1 MAMIKPL
8 LPQRRVDQAIKN
20 FLINPHGRSH
30 TTLNL
35 CGGSCVQLLIYRSK
49 VTAYLNDTKKVYP
62 LGFYY
67 SEDLETDP
75 EIDYPAPPSPFYTYD
90 TLLDLAK
97 QKKQEVD
104 AKKKGKSE
112 SKFALPDF
120 LPDNSVKIIQV
131 KAPKIETSTPVS
143 NPEPIEVSEENEP
156 TSPPP
161 KKPNKNELKESL
173 ERRLRI
179 LDLKIE
185 REEILNQLA
194 TIDL

>member
-143 NPEPIEVSEENEP
+143 NPAPIEVSEENEP

-161 KKPNKNELKESL
+161 QKPNKNDLKESL

-194 TIDL
+194 AL

>member
-1 MAMIKPL
+1 MAMMKPL

-35 CGGSCVQLLIYRSK
+35 CGGSCVQLVIYRSK

-104 AKKKGKSE
+104 AKKKAKAGLNITN
-112 SKFALPDF
+112 LPDF
-120 LPDNSVKIIQV
+120 LPDNDVKIIQI
-131 KAPKIETSTPVS
+131 KATKSETSTPVS
-143 NPEPIEVSEENEP
+143 NPEPIEVSEEKEP

-161 KKPNKNELKESL
+161 SETTKNELKESL

-185 REEILNQLA
+185 REEVLSQLA
-194 TIDL
+194 DL

>member
-1 MAMIKPL
+1 MAMMKPL

-20 FLINPHGRSH
+20 FLINLHGRSH

-35 CGGSCVQLLIYRSK
+35 CGGSCVQLVIYRSK

-104 AKKKGKSE
+104 AKKKAKTGLNISNLAE
-112 SKFALPDF
+112 FAS
-120 LPDNSVKIIQV
+120 DNGVKIIQV
-131 KAPKIETSTPVS
+131 KAPTIESPEPIS
-143 NPEPIEVSEENEP
+143 NQEPIEVSEKKEP
-156 TSPPP
+156 TPAPVS
-161 KKPNKNELKESL
+161 KLTNNELKESL

-185 REEILNQLA
+185 REEILSQLA
-194 TIDL
+194 DL

>member
-35 CGGSCVQLLIYRSK
+35 CGGSCVQLLIYKSK

-112 SKFALPDF
+112 SKFTLPDF
-120 LPDNSVKIIQV
+120 LPNDSVKIIQV
-131 KAPKIETSTPVS
+131 KAPKIESPESTENLEPAEVPEKIEPSPEPVS
-143 NPEPIEVSEENEP
+143 KP
-156 TSPPP
+156 T
-161 KKPNKNELKESL
+161 KNDLKESL

-194 TIDL
+194 AL

>member
-1 MAMIKPL
+1 MSFIKPL
-8 LPQRRVDQAIKN
+8 LPQRRVDQVIKN

-30 TTLNL
+30 ASLNL

-49 VTAYLNDTKKVYP
+49 VTAYLNDAQKVYP

-75 EIDYPAPPSPFYTYD
+75 EIDYPTPPSPFYTYD

-97 QKKQEVD
+97 RKKQEID
-104 AKKKGKSE
+104 AKKK
-112 SKFALPDF
+112 SKAGLNISNLPDF
-120 LPDNSVKIIQV
+120 LPDNDVKIIQV
-131 KAPKIETSTPVS
+131 KAPTIESPEPIS
-143 NPEPIEVSEENEP
+143 NQEPIEVSEKKEP
-156 TSPPP
+156 TPAPVS
-161 KKPNKNELKESL
+161 KLTNNELKESL

-185 REEILNQLA
+185 REEILSQLA
-194 TIDL
+194 AL

>member
-30 TTLNL
+30 ATLNL

-49 VTAYLNDTKKVYP
+49 VTAYLNDAQKVYP

-75 EIDYPAPPSPFYTYD
+75 EIDYPTPPSPFYTYD

-97 QKKQEVD
+97 RKKQEID
-104 AKKKGKSE
+104 AKKK
-112 SKFALPDF
+112 SKAGL
-120 LPDNSVKIIQV
+120 KYA
-131 KAPKIETSTPVS
+131 APKI
-143 NPEPIEVSEENEP
+143 
-156 TSPPP
+156 
-161 KKPNKNELKESL
+161 
-173 ERRLRI
+173 
-179 LDLKIE
+179 
-185 REEILNQLA
+185 
-194 TIDL
+194 

>member
-1 MAMIKPL
+1 MSFIKPL
-8 LPQRRVDQAIKN
+8 LSQRRVDQAIKN
-20 FLINPHGRSH
+20 FIINPYGRSH
-30 TTLNL
+30 ATLNL
-35 CGGSCVQLLIYRSK
+35 CGGSCVQLVIYRSK

-97 QKKQEVD
+97 RKKQEID
-104 AKKKGKSE
+104 AKKK
-112 SKFALPDF
+112 SKAGLNITNLPDF
-120 LPDNSVKIIQV
+120 LPDNDVKIIQV
-131 KAPKIETSTPVS
+131 KAPKSETSTPVS
-143 NPEPIEVSEENEP
+143 NPEPIEVSEEKEP

-161 KKPNKNELKESL
+161 AETSNKELKESL

-185 REEILNQLA
+185 REEILSQLA
-194 TIDL
+194 DL

>member
-1 MAMIKPL
+1 MAMTKPL

-30 TTLNL
+30 ATLNL
-35 CGGSCVQLLIYRSK
+35 CGGSCVQLVIYRSK

-97 QKKQEVD
+97 RKKQEVD
-104 AKKKGKSE
+104 AKKKAKTGLNISN
-112 SKFALPDF
+112 LPDF
-120 LPDNSVKIIQV
+120 LPDNDVKIIQV
-131 KAPKIETSTPVS
+131 KAPIIES
-143 NPEPIEVSEENEP
+143 PEPHSNSELIEVSEKKEP
-156 TSPPP
+156 TPAPVS
-161 KKPNKNELKESL
+161 KLTNKELKESL

-185 REEILNQLA
+185 REEILSQLA
-194 TIDL
+194 DL

>member
-1 MAMIKPL
+1 MAMTKPL

-30 TTLNL
+30 ATLNL
-35 CGGSCVQLLIYRSK
+35 CGGSCVQLVIYRSK

-97 QKKQEVD
+97 RKKQEID
-104 AKKKGKSE
+104 AKKK
-112 SKFALPDF
+112 SKAGLNITNLPDF
-120 LPDNSVKIIQV
+120 LPDNDVKILQV
-131 KAPKIETSTPVS
+131 KASKIES
-143 NPEPIEVSEENEP
+143 PEPTSNSESIEVSEE
-156 TSPPP
+156 
-161 KKPNKNELKESL
+161 KKPSPEPVSKPTKNELKESL

-185 REEILNQLA
+185 REEILSQLA
-194 TIDL
+194 DL

>member
-1 MAMIKPL
+1 MSFIKPL

-20 FLINPHGRSH
+20 FLINSHGKNH
-30 TTLNL
+30 TSLSL

-49 VTAYLNDTKKVYP
+49 VRAYLNDNTKIYP

-75 EIDYPAPPSPFYTYD
+75 EINYPAPPSPFYTYD

-97 QKKQEVD
+97 QKKQELD
-104 AKKKGKSE
+104 AKRKTKMKS
-112 SKFALPDF
+112 KITNLPDF
-120 LPDNSVKIIQV
+120 LPDDGVKIIQV

-143 NPEPIEVSEENEP
+143 NPAPIEVSEENEP

-161 KKPNKNELKESL
+161 QKPNKNDLKESL

-194 TIDL
+194 AL

>member
-1 MAMIKPL
+1 M
-8 LPQRRVDQAIKN
+8 
-20 FLINPHGRSH
+20 
-30 TTLNL
+30 
-35 CGGSCVQLLIYRSK
+35 
-49 VTAYLNDTKKVYP
+49 NDTKKVYP

-161 KKPNKNELKESL
+161 QKPNKNELKESL

>member
-1 MAMIKPL
+1 MAMMKPL

-35 CGGSCVQLLIYRSK
+35 CGGSCVQLVIYRSK

-104 AKKKGKSE
+104 AKKKAKTGLNISNLAE
-112 SKFALPDF
+112 FAS
-120 LPDNSVKIIQV
+120 DNDVKIIQI
-131 KAPKIETSTPVS
+131 KAPKSETSTPVS
-143 NPEPIEVSEENEP
+143 NPEPIEVSEEKEP

-161 KKPNKNELKESL
+161 SETTKNELKESL

-185 REEILNQLA
+185 REEVLSQLA
-194 TIDL
+194 DL